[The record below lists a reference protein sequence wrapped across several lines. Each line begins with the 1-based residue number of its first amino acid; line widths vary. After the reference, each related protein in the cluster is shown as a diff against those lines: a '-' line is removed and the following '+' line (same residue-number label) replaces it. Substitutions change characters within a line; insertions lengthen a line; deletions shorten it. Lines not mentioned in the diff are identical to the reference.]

1 MTEGYVYLII
11 EGDQHGEEKYKIGIT
26 KNDPSKRL
34 KNLRTGN
41 SNQLDILNVY
51 KSCNYKKIERFL
63 HRKFSNQRTLSNN
76 EFFYLSDQQ
85 VLDFIK
91 TCEEIEKIIKS
102 LKNNPFFK

>member
-1 MTEGYVYLII
+1 MYVYLMV
-11 EGDQHGEEKYKIGIT
+11 EGDQNGMEKYKIRIT

-34 KNLRTGN
+34 KKLRTGN
-41 SNQLDILNVY
+41 SNQLDILKVY

-85 VLDFIK
+85 VFDFINSCVEAEK
-91 TCEEIEKIIKS
+91 MIEA
-102 LKNNPFFK
+102 LKDNPFFK